1 MWQCWNITSWN
12 CISLWIFI
20 RATVCMLDIKCF
32 CCRRDYYGCVLGM
45 KRSTWGVM
53 VEMLRRGVYLVLRGR
68 SAWRGFGVAN
78 GSVSILL
85 ECTDSALL
93 ELLVCLCTRRE
104 FSRRW
109 GLRRR
114 NMSLECLG
122 ETVYLVAHFFLLD
135 RKRGRAQHYFSSCGG
150 LAWRAWIDSS
160 YATSPVFS
168 CVLWC
173 CPRC

>member
-1 MWQCWNITSWN
+1 MCAGNEEKHI
-12 CISLWIFI
+12 
-20 RATVCMLDIKCF
+20 
-32 CCRRDYYGCVLGM
+32 
-45 KRSTWGVM
+45 GVM

-68 SAWRGFGVAN
+68 SAWRGFRVAN

-135 RKRGRAQHYFSSCGG
+135 RKRGRAHHYFLSYGA
-150 LAWRAWIDSS
+150 LAWWAWIDSS
-160 YATSPVFS
+160 YATSPVFC

-173 CPRC
+173 CPRCWCECAHRSLVFAQLLSDLSECKQLCITDETTRHAPYQ

>member
-1 MWQCWNITSWN
+1 MCAGNEEKHI
-12 CISLWIFI
+12 
-20 RATVCMLDIKCF
+20 
-32 CCRRDYYGCVLGM
+32 
-45 KRSTWGVM
+45 GVM

-68 SAWRGFGVAN
+68 SAWRGFRVAN

-122 ETVYLVAHFFLLD
+122 ETVYLVANFFSV
-135 RKRGRAQHYFSSCGG
+135 RKRGRAQHYFLSCGA

-173 CPRC
+173 CPRCWCECVRWIGAQESCFRTTFICPVWV